1 MRLSRRL
8 ATAGLHRSAI
18 PSISRLIVIPVFLG
32 RSQAVRQ
39 RVLIPSCAGSNPAA
53 PATGRAARPSLS
65 AAISRPSDSP
75 SETNWT
81 GVLFGFAIA
90 AMAAFQQFKL
100 PPILPD
106 LLTLYSY
113 DRVFAGGL
121 MSIYAVIGLLAS
133 LGLAAAMMRFGPPRI
148 LTGALVFLFI
158 GNMLGLAAP
167 LSAAAM
173 MTGRACE
180 GDSQFWRSSGPS
192 TPTATPR
199 RATCRWPSP

>member
-1 MRLSRRL
+1 
-8 ATAGLHRSAI
+8 
-18 PSISRLIVIPVFLG
+18 
-32 RSQAVRQ
+32 
-39 RVLIPSCAGSNPAA
+39 
-53 PATGRAARPSLS
+53 
-65 AAISRPSDSP
+65 
-75 SETNWT
+75 
-81 GVLFGFAIA
+81 
-90 AMAAFQQFKL
+90 MAAFQQFKL

-167 LSAAAM
+167 VSAAAM
-173 MTGRACE
+173 MPAAPG
-180 GDSQFWRSSGPS
+180 GWD
-192 TPTATPR
+192 
-199 RATCRWPSP
+199 